1 MVELQNG
8 LRWAKK
14 LFIKHNSL
22 PEQVTFFITNRCNLN
37 CQHCFFWKEINQPRE
52 ELTLNEIEKISKT
65 MGRFAFLSLTGGE
78 PFLRAD
84 IADIASIFYKNN
96 RILRLSIP
104 TNGILSKEIVRST
117 EDILNKNKGLN
128 LIIKIALDGLEKEH
142 DQLRGRKGCFKR
154 AVSTYGELLNLKR
167 NYPNLRLE
175 ILTTLCSLNQ
185 NRIDHFYRFVSSK
198 LKPDYMGL
206 NLIRGELKDNTL
218 KEVNLDVYQ
227 RIYKQI
233 LNRYFESRKKRKDY
247 RFHLFYKR
255 EVLRLLLKIIQEEK
269 FQTSCYAGVL
279 SAVIYEQGDV
289 YPCELL
295 DRKMGNLRKFDYDF
309 KRLWVSSEARE
320 IKREIRESR
329 CFCRHECNLPINIF
343 FNLKFWGRF
352 LFTPLEIVAKGN
364 RQTPVASYL

>member
-1 MVELQNG
+1 MAQLQDR

-37 CQHCFFWKEINQPRE
+37 CQHCFFWKELNKPTE
-52 ELTLNEIEKISKT
+52 ELSLSEIEKVSKT

-84 IADIASIFYKNN
+84 ITDIAAIFCKNN

-104 TNGILSKEIVRST
+104 TNGILSKEVIKGT
-117 EDILNKNKGLN
+117 KDILKRNEGLN
-128 LIIKIALDGLEKEH
+128 LIIKVALDGLEKEH
-142 DQLRGRKGCFKR
+142 DQLRGSEGCFKR
-154 AVSTYGELLNLKR
+154 AVGTYGELLGLKR

-185 NRIDHFYRFVSSK
+185 DKIEHFYSFVSSE
-198 LKPDYMGL
+198 LRPDYMGL
-206 NLIRGELKDNTL
+206 NLIRGELRDNML
-218 KEVNLDVYQ
+218 KRVDMDVYQ
-227 RIYKQI
+227 RIYNQI
-233 LNRYFESRKKRKDY
+233 LNSYLKSQKERRDY

-255 EVLRLLLKIIQEEK
+255 GVLRLLLKIIQEEK

-289 YPCELL
+289 YPCELV
-295 DRKMGNLRKFDYDF
+295 DKKMGNLRKFDYDF
-309 KRLWVSSEARE
+309 KKLWISKEAKE

-343 FNLKFWGRF
+343 FNPKSWGRF
-352 LFTPLEIVAKGN
+352 LFN
-364 RQTPVASYL
+364 RR